1 MDRIANIS
9 SRFRISGRVWLLGLI
24 GLVAIAAVACGSDD
38 AASPSDSTIAQVA
51 AGGSGE
57 STGNAPAITGETFAH
72 GDFSLALNEGKPVLV
87 NFWFP
92 SCPPCRAEM
101 PDLQTAFEK
110 YGEDVAFIGI
120 QQLGLDSAANGE
132 AFVRELGLT
141 YPNMAD
147 INSTVQFGYEVF
159 SFPTTVF
166 LNKNHDI
173 ARTWTGII
181 GEEQLAEQL
190 EALIAG

>member
-1 MDRIANIS
+1 VEATM
-9 SRFRISGRVWLLGLI
+9 
-24 GLVAIAAVACGSDD
+24 
-38 AASPSDSTIAQVA
+38 Q
-51 AGGSGE
+51 
-57 STGNAPAITGETFAH
+57 
-72 GDFSLALNEGKPVLV
+72 
-87 NFWFP
+87 
-92 SCPPCRAEM
+92 
-101 PDLQTAFEK
+101 PDLQIAYEK
-110 YGEDVAFIGI
+110 YGEDVAFIGV

-166 LNKNHDI
+166 LDKNHDI

-190 EALIAG
+190 EALLAG